1 MSRRFYDSGLVN
13 QRWYMELSP
22 KHKALYIHC
31 LCVCDCAGILEVNP
45 TMMSAFIG
53 DKIEDTDLFSAF
65 GNRIIPLPDYK
76 ALMVD
81 FVYFQCGGEL
91 RQGCRPHDAIIKRL
105 REVGMSV
112 EDLQKVCTHELKF
125 TTVNTE
131 PKKVSCA
138 VSIEERKLPRIEP
151 TVKADDTENIVK
163 MFMAFWKEY
172 PRHDSKQSAYK
183 KFTNIMKGKST
194 EEQNELLSKMIA
206 AIDSQKRSE
215 QWQKDDGKF
224 IPMPTTYL
232 NQARWEDEGVVAN
245 DPSLNNQQPSQ
256 RIAKTLLDK
265 INLS

>member
-1 MSRRFYDSGLVN
+1 
-13 QRWYMELSP
+13 
-22 KHKALYIHC
+22 
-31 LCVCDCAGILEVNP
+31 
-45 TMMSAFIG
+45 MMSAFIG
-53 DKIEDTDLFSAF
+53 DKIDDTDLFSAF

-81 FVYFQCGGEL
+81 FVYFQCGGEI

-125 TTVNTE
+125 TTINIE

-138 VSIEERKLPRIEP
+138 VAIEEPKLPRVTPP
-151 TVKADDTENIVK
+151 TVKDNDTENIVR

-206 AIDSQKRSE
+206 AINSQKQSE

-245 DPSLNNQQPSQ
+245 DPSLNSQQPSQ
-256 RIAKTLLDK
+256 HIAKTLLGK